1 MSKSKDA
8 GVGEAIEAYLNRQNR
23 PYSAVDIFNNLKDFG
38 KTAVVKACESLV
50 EQNRIKEKVYGKQ
63 KVYVAD
69 QSKFPDVND
78 NEIKLMDSE
87 IVDLTEK
94 VNSKLDKVK
103 ALETVL
109 KTFTS
114 AVSTKDAIQQLSQ
127 VTTEC
132 EKYKAKLK
140 ILSEG
145 QVLISAQDKETVYKG
160 REKYVKEW
168 RKRKRIS
175 NDIVNAI
182 LEGYPKSK
190 KELLETIGIE
200 TDEDIGVSPPKI

>member
-8 GVGEAIEAYLNRQNR
+8 GVVDAVELYLNRQNR

-50 EQNRIKEKVYGKQ
+50 ENSRITEKVYGKQ

-69 QSKFPDVND
+69 QSKFSDVD
-78 NEIKLMDSE
+78 ENEIKQMDAR
-87 IVDLTEK
+87 IVELSEK
-94 VNSKLDKVK
+94 VSTKLERVK
-103 ALETVL
+103 ALESEVKGFNNAL
-109 KTFTS
+109 
-114 AVSTKDAIQQLSQ
+114 STKDAKAQ
-127 VTTEC
+127 V
-132 EKYKAKLK
+132 AKLSEECK
-140 ILSEG
+140 KCSEKLQKLSEG
-145 QVLISAQDKETVYKG
+145 QVLISTEDKEKVYKC

-175 NDIVNAI
+175 NEIVNAI

-190 KELLETIGIE
+190 KELLDTIGIE
-200 TDEDIGVSPPKI
+200 TDEDIGVVVPNV